1 MTGSILGGRVLL
13 ERLTEITEFN
23 LTNEQFGVTELAKNY
38 GISRSNLHRKVK
50 KEAKCSVSRFI
61 SRVRLQKSLEL
72 LQSTSLPVSEVA
84 FDCGFHSVAYFSKC
98 FRDYYGFP
106 PAHAKIEKYPSQNP

>member
-1 MTGSILGGRVLL
+1 MTGAILYGKKLL
-13 ERLTEITEFN
+13 ERLTIITEYN
-23 LTNEQFGVTELAKNY
+23 LTSEQFGVSELAKNL

-61 SRVRLQKSLEL
+61 CRVRLQKAIEMLRT
-72 LQSTSLPVSEVA
+72 TSLPVSEVA

-98 FRDYYGFP
+98 FHDYYGFP
-106 PAHAKIEKYPSQNP
+106 PAHAKNRK

>member
-1 MTGSILGGRVLL
+1 MTGAILDGKELL
-13 ERLTEITEFN
+13 DRLTIITEYN
-23 LTNEQFGVTELAKNY
+23 LTSEQFGVSELAKNL

-61 SRVRLQKSLEL
+61 CRVRLQKAIEILRT
-72 LQSTSLPVSEVA
+72 TSLPVSEVA

-98 FRDYYGFP
+98 FHDYFGFS
-106 PAHAKIEKYPSQNP
+106 PAHAKNGD